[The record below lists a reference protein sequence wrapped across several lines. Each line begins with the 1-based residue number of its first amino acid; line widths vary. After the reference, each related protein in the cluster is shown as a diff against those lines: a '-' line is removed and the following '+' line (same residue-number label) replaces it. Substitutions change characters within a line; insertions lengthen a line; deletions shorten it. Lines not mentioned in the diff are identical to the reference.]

1 MANHTAVPPGR
12 FLPVNATARRILTAL
27 LFAYGVYDLSDPGRG
42 SLLAGVDL
50 AIHETGHIV
59 FSPFGEFMGFAGGT
73 IFQLLMPAVFVVY
86 FFRRDDHHAASVA
99 LWWVAQNCGH
109 ISVYAADARAQELP
123 LVGGGEHDW
132 FYLLSATGS
141 LNNDQG
147 IARAF
152 KAAGF
157 LLLAASTG
165 WGMIAAGRVRAADEA
180 ESA

>member
-1 MANHTAVPPGR
+1 M
-12 FLPVNATARRILTAL
+12 NATARRILTVL
-27 LFAYGVYDLSDPGRG
+27 LLAYGLYDLSDPGRG

-59 FSPFGEFMGFAGGT
+59 FAPFGEFMGFAGGT
-73 IFQLLMPAVFVVY
+73 IFQLLMPLVFVVY
-86 FFRRDDHHAASVA
+86 FVRRGDQHAASVA

-132 FYLLSATGS
+132 FYMLSATGS
-141 LNNDQG
+141 LSSDQG

-152 KAAGF
+152 KAVGV
-157 LLLAASTG
+157 LLMVAATI
-165 WGMIAAGRVRAADEA
+165 WGIVAAGRAPATG
-180 ESA
+180 ESESGE